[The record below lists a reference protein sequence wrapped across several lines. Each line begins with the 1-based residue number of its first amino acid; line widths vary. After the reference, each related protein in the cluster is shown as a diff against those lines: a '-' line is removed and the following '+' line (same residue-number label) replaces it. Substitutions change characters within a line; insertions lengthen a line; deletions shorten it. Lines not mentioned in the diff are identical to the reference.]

1 MTEDKHET
9 RNTAIAA
16 ALILLVAGA
25 ALYFMPKIVLAIGA
39 YSPML
44 GFAVGVGIVMFLFVV
59 FWLRSKYKK

>member
-16 ALILLVAGA
+16 AIILLVAGA

-39 YSPML
+39 YSPVL
-44 GFAVGVGIVMFLFVV
+44 GFVAGILIIMFLFLV